1 MPRPDIRLTPDEQ
14 AAFLRDNR
22 KCALAT
28 IDPHGFPHSS
38 R

>member
-14 AAFLRDNR
+14 EAFLRANR

-28 IDPHGFPHSS
+28 IDQHGFPISS
-38 R
+38 Q